1 MKKLILAAV
10 IIAGIYAES
19 DLNKEVLLQEC
30 IDYKGGSDKD
40 CRECFYEVY
49 GYYPQEETINKSTK

>member
-19 DLNKEVLLQEC
+19 DLNKEVLLHEC

-40 CRECFYEVY
+40 CKECFYEVY
-49 GYYPQEETINKSTK
+49 GYYPENDTINK